1 MGNIIVAVVL
11 IVIAA
16 LALRSAIK
24 HFKGK
29 GSCCGGCCGGC
40 CDSEPGKGCLK

>member
-11 IVIAA
+11 VIIAL

-24 HFKGK
+24 HFKGQS
-29 GSCCGGCCGGC
+29 GCCGDCCGGC
-40 CDSEPGKGCLK
+40 CDSESGKRCLK